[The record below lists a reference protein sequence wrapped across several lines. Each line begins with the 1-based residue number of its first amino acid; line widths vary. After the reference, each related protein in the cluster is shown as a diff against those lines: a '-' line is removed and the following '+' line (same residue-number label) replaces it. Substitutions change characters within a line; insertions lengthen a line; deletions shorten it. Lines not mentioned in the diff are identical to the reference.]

1 MSEKTSSSSLL
12 EAIKLKLGK
21 LPKSNDDSEKKPTQ
35 NYFADNS
42 KDIPQATNNSEK
54 TELFEGL
61 KNIDNI
67 DNTNQNDHNEEENE
81 SQKDLDD
88 ESVNV
93 KNISQKINNK
103 TNLKEVNSLEIDEE
117 NSEENLEEIKP
128 QQQNSNNSQ
137 PQNPKP
143 PEPKIDPIELELQK
157 LEAELEQKKKQ
168 QKPEIKIEDL
178 DLTDNKPNG
187 SQPEIVSPSSPIE
200 KPEELPTNPINEEK
214 NQIDELLNN
223 DAKQDKED
231 LNEVKIPDI
240 NLSIEDESK
249 DLIDEKTTSNQNLNP
264 PQQETQSTPEKPAE
278 EPEDNFHELR
288 SKISANTSLNFSP
301 TLKYLN
307 EIEQKTS
314 ESSLNLEDNNEN
326 SITEKNLE
334 KPTDSSLNQTI
345 SVENEQP
352 ALEEINTEITV
363 ENEIDS
369 KINPSLNQKDE
380 TAEIIQTTEP
390 KYEIKVEDAISEI
403 KIVENEQPK
412 INDFVDLSTHE
423 DEEKEEDF
431 KIQNYENELIKNSMK
446 AIKEELTSL
455 KLNTEIHHDDSSNF
469 AVKIDSL
476 DNIEED
482 FNDNSKLEKISH
494 NLINEETIYQSTNSI
509 KKLMEAKNIVKKVN
523 DSFANDELLNKIAM
537 NLMEP
542 KLEKWLNDNLPN
554 LVEEIVRKEIE
565 KIIPK

>member
-1 MSEKTSSSSLL
+1 
-12 EAIKLKLGK
+12 
-21 LPKSNDDSEKKPTQ
+21 
-35 NYFADNS
+35 
-42 KDIPQATNNSEK
+42 
-54 TELFEGL
+54 
-61 KNIDNI
+61 
-67 DNTNQNDHNEEENE
+67 
-81 SQKDLDD
+81 
-88 ESVNV
+88 
-93 KNISQKINNK
+93 
-103 TNLKEVNSLEIDEE
+103 
-117 NSEENLEEIKP
+117 
-128 QQQNSNNSQ
+128 
-137 PQNPKP
+137 
-143 PEPKIDPIELELQK
+143 
-157 LEAELEQKKKQ
+157 
-168 QKPEIKIEDL
+168 
-178 DLTDNKPNG
+178 
-187 SQPEIVSPSSPIE
+187 
-200 KPEELPTNPINEEK
+200 
-214 NQIDELLNN
+214 
-223 DAKQDKED
+223 
-231 LNEVKIPDI
+231 
-240 NLSIEDESK
+240 
-249 DLIDEKTTSNQNLNP
+249 
-264 PQQETQSTPEKPAE
+264 
-278 EPEDNFHELR
+278 
-288 SKISANTSLNFSP
+288 
-301 TLKYLN
+301 
-307 EIEQKTS
+307 
-314 ESSLNLEDNNEN
+314 
-326 SITEKNLE
+326 
-334 KPTDSSLNQTI
+334 
-345 SVENEQP
+345 
-352 ALEEINTEITV
+352 
-363 ENEIDS
+363 
-369 KINPSLNQKDE
+369 DE

>member
-54 TELFEGL
+54 TQLFEGL

-67 DNTNQNDHNEEENE
+67 DNNNHDNHEEVENE

-103 TNLKEVNSLEIDEE
+103 TNLKEVNSAEIDEE
-117 NSEENLEEIKP
+117 NSEEDLEEIKP
-128 QQQNSNNSQ
+128 QEQNSNIS
-137 PQNPKP
+137 PAQNPQT

-178 DLTDNKPNG
+178 DLTDKKPNDT
-187 SQPEIVSPSSPIE
+187 QPAIASPSSPTE
-200 KPEELPTNPINEEK
+200 KLEELPINPVNEEK
-214 NQIDELLNN
+214 NDIEEVVKNN
-223 DAKQDKED
+223 EIENQEN
-231 LNEVKIPDI
+231 LSEVKIPDN
-240 NLSIEDESK
+240 NLSIETK
-249 DLIDEKTTSNQNLNP
+249 TNDLIDEIVTLNQNLNP
-264 PQQETQSTPEKPAE
+264 PQQETQPTPQKPNE

-301 TLKYLN
+301 TLKYFN
-307 EIEQKTS
+307 EIEQKTT
-314 ESSLNLEDNNEN
+314 ESSLDLEDNNDN
-326 SITEKNLE
+326 SITEKNIE
-334 KPTDSSLNQTI
+334 KPADLVLNQTN
-345 SVENEQP
+345 SVVNEQP
-352 ALEEINTEITV
+352 ALEEIKADIAV
-363 ENEIDS
+363 KNEVDL
-369 KINPSLNQKDE
+369 KINPSLNNINE
-380 TAEIIQTTEP
+380 SEEISEPKEP

-403 KIVENEQPK
+403 KIVESEHPK
-412 INDFVDLSTHE
+412 INDFVDLPIHE

-431 KIQNYENELIKNSMK
+431 KIQNYENELIKNSMM

-469 AVKIDSL
+469 DLKIDSL

-482 FNDNSKLEKISH
+482 FAENSKLEKISH
-494 NLINEETIYQSTNSI
+494 NLIHEETIYQSTNSI

-554 LVEEIVRKEIE
+554 LVEEIVRQEIE